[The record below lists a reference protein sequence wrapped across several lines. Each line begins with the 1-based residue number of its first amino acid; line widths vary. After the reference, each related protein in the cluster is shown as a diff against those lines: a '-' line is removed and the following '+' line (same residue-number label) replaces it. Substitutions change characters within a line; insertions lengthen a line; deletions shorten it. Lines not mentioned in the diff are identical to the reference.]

1 MRFPFHFSYPRV
13 LMPRYESRF
22 PACSVLAALLVLA
35 AGFAPSAAH
44 AQDRLQNAPFNLSFE
59 LNGGA
64 AFYGHF
70 LEQRGAN
77 SVGPERERELTAQTG
92 LSLGAAAGVRLF
104 ERNVVRLSVD
114 YLPGSFEYQ
123 DDTGDRDVVESTD
136 ADFRLLTASLEAER
150 TFFQF
155 GRLAP
160 YASVGLSAGL
170 WGIDGGSGI
179 TAGDS
184 ETLFRWGG
192 TSGIGARVELTPSF
206 YLNIEANALSMGN
219 PFDGSDAFLEDAPR
233 ATFDEPTSVNVLRV
247 RGGLRYLF

>member
-22 PACSVLAALLVLA
+22 PACSVLVALLVLA
-35 AGFAPSAAH
+35 AGFAPSAVH

-70 LEQRGAN
+70 LEQQIEGEGRQ
-77 SVGPERERELTAQTG
+77 RELTAQTG
-92 LSLGAAAGVRLF
+92 PSLGGALGVRLF

-114 YLPGSFEYQ
+114 YLPTELEYQ
-123 DDTGDRDVVESTD
+123 DDTGDGNGVLDTD
-136 ADFRLLTASLEAER
+136 GLTDLSLLAASLEAER

-192 TSGIGARVELTPSF
+192 TSGIGARVELTSNF